1 MIKKIPSFKCHECGY
16 AAIDDN
22 DLTAHIFYHKPS
34 EYKSKGYNL
43 YTEPQENLKIYLKTH
58 YIENLYNCL
67 KCDSKFDKFTDL
79 EKHSINEHEQKNS
92 FACEECD

>member
-1 MIKKIPSFKCHECGY
+1 MMKKYLHLSAMNVDMQLLMIMILQ
-16 AAIDDN
+16 
-22 DLTAHIFYHKPS
+22 LTYFYHKPS